1 MPHEAR
7 MIIAYGMKGHYEAV
21 LGVAHDAS
29 SKAIHRAHIMLLHRF
44 RAFPDVVLCIN
55 NAKAAITGESYIEK
69 GRRLSRIGKME
80 EALPYIRMAVERQ
93 GKAADYR
100 WLGNTLS
107 RLKRYEEALP
117 CFKKALEIPSPPNLE
132 GCCAPRTAAPEQ
144 FEEVLTHA
152 LRRQQ
157 QQSDAIVHHWLGSSL
172 VELGRPNEALTHFE
186 RAARL
191 RDDAFNNYWLGSLLL
206 HMLRCE
212 EALPRLERSVA
223 LRGDV
228 LDRELLADCLTMLK
242 QKRARIFWS
251 GVKVKIPEPN
261 AKIALPVLVAVIV
274 LCGLFIIG
282 EAPAAGII
290 FILAFLVITD
300 VTGVVGRGFSTRGGA
315 GRPKQRPL

>member
-1 MPHEAR
+1 MQHEAR
-7 MIIAYGMKGHYEAV
+7 MIMAYGIKGHFEAV
-21 LGVAHDAS
+21 LGVAHDAPS
-29 SKAIHRAHIMLLHRF
+29 EAIHRAHIMLIHRF
-44 RAFPDVVLCIN
+44 RAFPDVIRCVN

-69 GRRLSRIGKME
+69 GRRLSRTGKMK

-117 CFKKALEIPSPPNLE
+117 CFKKALEFPSSPNLE
-132 GCCAPRTAAPEQ
+132 SCCAARTAAPEQ
-144 FEEVLTHA
+144 FEEVLTHT
-152 LRRQQ
+152 LRQQQ

-172 VELGRPNEALTHFE
+172 VELGRPNEALAHFE
-186 RAARL
+186 QAARL

-212 EALPRLERSVA
+212 EALPRQERSVA

-228 LDRELLADCLTMLK
+228 LDRELLAACSTMLK
-242 QKRARIFWS
+242 KKRVRRFWS
-251 GVKVKIPEPN
+251 GVKIKIPKPN
-261 AKIALPVLVAVIV
+261 AQIALPVLIAVIA

-290 FILAFLVITD
+290 FILVFLVITD
-300 VTGVVGRGFSTRGGA
+300 ATRTLLNYL
-315 GRPKQRPL
+315 RN